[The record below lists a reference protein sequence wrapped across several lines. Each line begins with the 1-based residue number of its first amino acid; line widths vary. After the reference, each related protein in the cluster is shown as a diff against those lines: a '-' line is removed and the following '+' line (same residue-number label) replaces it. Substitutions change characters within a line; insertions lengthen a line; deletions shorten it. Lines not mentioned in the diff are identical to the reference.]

1 MRTYVIRRCLM
12 IIPTLIGIATVVFI
26 IVRLAPGNPAEI
38 LLGDY
43 ATPEALA
50 YLNQKMGLDR
60 PLFYQ
65 YAVYLQQLFQGDFGR
80 SFATDRQ
87 VLPEI
92 VRHLPYTLELS
103 LAAVVISI
111 LIGLPAGILSAI
123 KRDTLF
129 DRISMVA
136 ALFLAAMPLF
146 WLGILLM
153 LFFSIRLGWFPLI
166 GAGDP
171 SSLNAVKYLV
181 LPSIAL
187 AGTPIALVARIT
199 RSSVLEIVEQDFVR
213 VARAKGL
220 RENRVILKHVLKNAM
235 IPVTTVIGLNIGQ
248 LLGGGVVI
256 EMVFARPGL
265 GKLLIDSIHARDYLQ
280 VQGTVIVTA
289 ALFVLINL
297 LVDLSYS
304 LFDPRVR
311 YQ

>member
-1 MRTYVIRRCLM
+1 MRTYLIRRCLM

-26 IVRLAPGNPAEI
+26 IVRLAPGNPAEM

-50 YLNQKMGLDR
+50 MLKEKMGLDR
-60 PLFYQ
+60 PVFYQ
-65 YAVYLQQLFQGDFGR
+65 YAVYLQQLARGDFGR
-80 SFATDRQ
+80 SFATSRE

-92 VRHLPYTLELS
+92 IRHLPYTLELS
-103 LAAVVISI
+103 LAAVLISI
-111 LIGLPAGILSAI
+111 VIGLPAGILSAI

-129 DRISMVA
+129 DRMSMVA

-171 SSLNAVKYLV
+171 TSLNAVKYLV
-181 LPSIAL
+181 LPSLAL

-289 ALFVLINL
+289 ALFVVINL

>member
-1 MRTYVIRRCLM
+1 MV
-12 IIPTLIGIATVVFI
+12 IPTLLGIATVVFI

-50 YLNQKMGLDR
+50 LLQEKMGLDK
-60 PLFYQ
+60 PVIYQ
-65 YAVYLQQLFQGDFGR
+65 YGIYIWSLLQGDFGR
-80 SFATDRQ
+80 SLATNRL

-92 VRHLPYTLELS
+92 IRHLPYTLEL
-103 LAAVVISI
+103 AGVAVILSI
-111 LIGLPAGILSAI
+111 LVGLPAGILSAV
-123 KRDTLF
+123 KKDTLF
-129 DRISMVA
+129 DRVSMVA

-146 WLGILLM
+146 WLGVLLM

-171 SSLNAVKYLV
+171 TSLNAIKYLV
-181 LPSIAL
+181 LPAIAL
-187 AGTPIALVARIT
+187 AGTPMAILARIT
-199 RSSVLEIVEQDFVR
+199 RSNVLEIIQQDFVK

-220 RENRVILKHVLKNAM
+220 AERRIVLKHILKNAM
-235 IPVTTVIGLNIGQ
+235 IPVTTIIGLNMGQ

-265 GKLLIDSIHARDYLQ
+265 GKLLIDSIHGRDYLQ
-280 VQGTVIVTA
+280 VQGTVIVIA

-304 LFDPRVR
+304 LFDPRVG

>member
-80 SFATDRQ
+80 SFAADRQ

-171 SSLNAVKYLV
+171 ASLNAVKYLV

-265 GKLLIDSIHARDYLQ
+265 GKLLIDSIHARDYFQ

>member
-1 MRTYVIRRCLM
+1 MV
-12 IIPTLIGIATVVFI
+12 IPTLLGIATVVFI

-43 ATPEALA
+43 ATPDALA
-50 YLNQKMGLDR
+50 LLQEKMGLDK
-60 PLFYQ
+60 PVIYQ
-65 YAVYLQQLFQGDFGR
+65 YGIYIWSLLQGDFGR
-80 SFATDRQ
+80 SLATNRL

-92 VRHLPYTLELS
+92 IRHLPYTLEL
-103 LAAVVISI
+103 AGVAVILSI
-111 LIGLPAGILSAI
+111 LVGLPAGILSAV
-123 KRDTLF
+123 KKDTLF
-129 DRISMVA
+129 DRVSMVA

-146 WLGILLM
+146 WLGVLLM

-171 SSLNAVKYLV
+171 TSLNAIKYLV
-181 LPSIAL
+181 LPAIAL
-187 AGTPIALVARIT
+187 AGTPMAILARIT
-199 RSSVLEIVEQDFVR
+199 RSNVLEIIQQDFVK

-220 RENRVILKHVLKNAM
+220 AERRIVLKHILKNAM
-235 IPVTTVIGLNIGQ
+235 IPVTTIIGLNMGQ

-265 GKLLIDSIHARDYLQ
+265 GKLLIDSIHGRDYLQ
-280 VQGTVIVTA
+280 VQGTVIVIA

-304 LFDPRVR
+304 LFDPRVG

>member
-1 MRTYVIRRCLM
+1 VKTYLLRRFLM
-12 IIPTLIGIATVVFI
+12 VIPTLLGIATVVFI

-38 LLGDY
+38 LMGDY
-43 ATPEALA
+43 ATPEGLAL
-50 YLNQKMGLDR
+50 LQQKMGLDK
-60 PLFYQ
+60 PVIYQ
-65 YAVYLQQLFQGDFGR
+65 YGIYIWSLLQGDFGR
-80 SFATDRQ
+80 SFATNRL

-92 VRHLPYTLELS
+92 IRHLPYTLEL
-103 LAAVVISI
+103 AGVAVILSV
-111 LIGLPAGILSAI
+111 LIGLPAGIISAV
-123 KRDTLF
+123 KKDTLF
-129 DRISMVA
+129 DRVSMVA

-146 WLGILLM
+146 WLGVLLM
-153 LFFSIRLGWFPLI
+153 LFFSIRLGWFPII

-171 SSLNAVKYLV
+171 TSLNAIRYLV

-187 AGTPIALVARIT
+187 AGTPMAILARIT
-199 RSSVLEIVEQDFVR
+199 RSNVLEIIQQDFVK

-220 RENRVILKHVLKNAM
+220 GERRIVLKHILKNAM
-235 IPVTTVIGLNIGQ
+235 IPVTTIIGLNMGQ

-280 VQGTVIVTA
+280 VQGTVIVIA

>member
-1 MRTYVIRRCLM
+1 MV
-12 IIPTLIGIATVVFI
+12 IPTLLGIATVVFI

-38 LLGDY
+38 LMGDY

-50 YLNQKMGLDR
+50 LLQQKMGLDQ
-60 PLFYQ
+60 PVIYQ
-65 YAVYLQQLFQGDFGR
+65 YGIYIWSLLQGDFGR
-80 SFATDRQ
+80 SFATNRL

-92 VRHLPYTLELS
+92 IRHLPYTLEL
-103 LAAVVISI
+103 AGVAVILSV
-111 LIGLPAGILSAI
+111 LIGLPAGIISAV
-123 KRDTLF
+123 KKDTLF
-129 DRISMVA
+129 DRVSMVA

-146 WLGILLM
+146 WLGVLLM
-153 LFFSIRLGWFPLI
+153 LFFSIRLGWFPII

-171 SSLNAVKYLV
+171 TSLNAIKYLV

-187 AGTPIALVARIT
+187 AGTPMAILARIT
-199 RSSVLEIVEQDFVR
+199 RSNVLEIIQQDFVK

-220 RENRVILKHVLKNAM
+220 AERRIVLKHILKNAM
-235 IPVTTVIGLNIGQ
+235 IPVTTIIGLNMGQ

-280 VQGTVIVTA
+280 VQGTVIVIA

>member
-1 MRTYVIRRCLM
+1 MKTYLIRRCLM

-43 ATPEALA
+43 ATPESLA
-50 YLNQKMGLDR
+50 MLKEKMGLDR
-60 PLFYQ
+60 PVFYQ

-80 SFATDRQ
+80 SFATSRE

-92 VRHLPYTLELS
+92 IRHLPYTLELS

-111 LIGLPAGILSAI
+111 VIGLPAGILSAT

-171 SSLNAVKYLV
+171 TSLNAVKYLV

-199 RSSVLEIVEQDFVR
+199 RSSVLEVVGQEFVR

-220 RENRVILKHVLKNAM
+220 KENRVILKHVLKNAM

-265 GKLLIDSIHARDYLQ
+265 GKLLIDSIHARDYFQ

>member
-1 MRTYVIRRCLM
+1 MV
-12 IIPTLIGIATVVFI
+12 IPTLLGIATVVFI

-38 LLGDY
+38 LMGDY
-43 ATPEALA
+43 ATPEGLAL
-50 YLNQKMGLDR
+50 LQQKMGLDK
-60 PLFYQ
+60 PVIYQ
-65 YAVYLQQLFQGDFGR
+65 YGIYIWSLLQGDFGR
-80 SFATDRQ
+80 SFATNRL

-92 VRHLPYTLELS
+92 IRHLPYTLEL
-103 LAAVVISI
+103 AGVAVILSV
-111 LIGLPAGILSAI
+111 LIGLPAGIISAV
-123 KRDTLF
+123 KKDTLF
-129 DRISMVA
+129 DRVSMVA

-146 WLGILLM
+146 WLGVLLM
-153 LFFSIRLGWFPLI
+153 LFFSIRLGWFPII

-171 SSLNAVKYLV
+171 TSLNAIRYLV

-187 AGTPIALVARIT
+187 AGTPMAILARIT
-199 RSSVLEIVEQDFVR
+199 RSNVLEIIQQDFVK

-220 RENRVILKHVLKNAM
+220 GERRIVLKHILKNAM
-235 IPVTTVIGLNIGQ
+235 IPVTTIIGLNMGQ
-248 LLGGGVVI
+248 LLGSSVVI

-280 VQGTVIVTA
+280 VQGTVIVIA